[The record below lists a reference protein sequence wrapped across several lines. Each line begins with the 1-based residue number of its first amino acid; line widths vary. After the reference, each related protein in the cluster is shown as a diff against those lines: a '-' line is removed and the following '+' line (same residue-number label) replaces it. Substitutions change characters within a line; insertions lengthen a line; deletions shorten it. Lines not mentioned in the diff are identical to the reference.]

1 MARCAILAMLAI
13 VLSSTALAQRPSR
26 HLPQPGAWGIT
37 LSAGLTGMGGDL
49 TQVQSEYRYKPLG
62 SILVTRQLRA
72 NFQLGAMLSG
82 GMLGAERDLQRASS
96 VMGAL
101 ALHGEYRLPVGNGML
116 APLAF
121 VQIGVIG
128 AAPDHLDDAE
138 SFADALT
145 LAPFGGAGLGLDVSF
160 HRRFGVRLM
169 GGGMLTGTD
178 KLDGIVSGA
187 RNDGVAWI
195 TLGVTWYLS
204 GR

>member
-1 MARCAILAMLAI
+1 MARRAILAILAL
-13 VLSSTALAQRPSR
+13 VLSLTAYAQRPSR

-37 LSAGLTGMGGDL
+37 FSAGVTGMGGDL
-49 TQVQSEYRYKPLG
+49 TNVQSEYRYKPFG
-62 SILVTRQLRA
+62 SILVTRQLRS
-72 NFQLGAMLSG
+72 NFQIGAMFSG

-96 VMGAL
+96 IMGSI
-101 ALHGEYRLPVGNGML
+101 ALHGEYRLPVGTGML

-121 VQIGVIG
+121 VQIGAIG
-128 AAPDHLDDAE
+128 AAPDHLEDAQT
-138 SFADALT
+138 FTDALT
-145 LAPFGGAGLGLDVSF
+145 LAPFAGAGFGLDVTF

-195 TLGVTWYLS
+195 SLGVTWYLS
-204 GR
+204 HR